1 MTMKATPFFEQGL
14 KQSRQGDYW
23 GAITSFDQALQSNL
37 ENADLYGHR
46 CVARH
51 RVGDVAGAIADC
63 QQAAAL
69 YLEQGN
75 NEKYNYALNML
86 DQLGGIT

>member
-1 MTMKATPFFEQGL
+1 MTTIANPFFEQGL

-37 ENADLYGHR
+37 ENADFYGHR

-75 NEKYNYALNML
+75 SKKYNYALNML
-86 DQLGGIT
+86 DRLGGIT

>member
-1 MTMKATPFFEQGL
+1 M
-14 KQSRQGDYW
+14 SYHGDISSSEDSV
-23 GAITSFDQALQSNL
+23 GVAVVSAITSFDQALQSNL
-37 ENADLYGHR
+37 ENADFYGHR

-51 RVGDVAGAIADC
+51 RVGDVAGAISDC

-75 NEKYNYALNML
+75 NEKYSYALNML
-86 DQLGGIT
+86 DRLGGIA

>member
-1 MTMKATPFFEQGL
+1 MTTKANPCFEQGL
-14 KQSRQGDYW
+14 QQSRQGDYW
-23 GAITSFDQALQSNL
+23 GAITSFDRALQSNL
-37 ENADLYGHR
+37 KNADLYGHR

-75 NEKYNYALNML
+75 NEKYNYALNKL
-86 DQLGGIT
+86 DQLGGIA